1 MSLVPTSPS
10 VRAAQY
16 SAMAR
21 RSSTTSTFISQRAG
35 SADRGRDDRA
45 NSISSATDVII
56 PSALLNALGSGPYE
70 SHINQYQHD
79 EGRNTSNGFDV
90 REVAQ
95 RVHEETTNVLAR
107 SASIS
112 IAELARPSAARLE
125 LDFRKTS
132 LEPNFGSTMRSQ
144 GMSPLRPEQARHAL
158 STVTEGRVTASSQPF
173 TTNDYFGNYSFGAQA
188 PRIYRRTSSDRS
200 ISRKARID
208 QPSPTGP
215 QNRNYSQDIDDIRI
229 STQGSRG
236 STAGGAPR
244 KESIVQRSASI
255 VLDTVADVKQAI
267 RRSSIYDVYEKAKK
281 RGVELQRSKW
291 AMRLFEYTFYLILVA
306 FVYFVLIGLPLW
318 KGAVYWLYWVFL
330 HRFAVAGTWYVADTS
345 QAFTLLTHAGLSPS
359 ASLSSTLT
367 LPSSSFSKR
376 IRLCLLI
383 LTTSIP
389 IEHQALTIQR

>member
-1 MSLVPTSPS
+1 
-10 VRAAQY
+10 
-16 SAMAR
+16 MAR
-21 RSSTTSTFISQRAG
+21 RSSTTSTFTTQRVG

-56 PSALLNALGSGPYE
+56 PSTLLNALGSGPYE
-70 SHINQYQHD
+70 SHIDQFQNEEH
-79 EGRNTSNGFDV
+79 RKASNGFDV

-95 RVHEETTNVLAR
+95 KVHEETTHIIAR
-107 SASIS
+107 SASVS
-112 IAELARPSAARLE
+112 IAELTRPSAARSE

-132 LEPNFGSTMRSQ
+132 LEPNFGSTLRSQ
-144 GMSPLRPEQARHAL
+144 GVSPRRPEQARHAL
-158 STVTEGRVTASSQPF
+158 STVTEGRVTANQGPA
-173 TTNDYFGNYSFGAQA
+173 TTNDYFGNYSFGAQG
-188 PRIYRRTSSDRS
+188 PRVHRRSSSDRS

-208 QPSPTGP
+208 EPSPTGP

-229 STQGSRG
+229 STQRSRR

-267 RRSSIYDVYEKAKK
+267 RRTSIYDVYEKAKK

-318 KGAVYWLYWVFL
+318 KGAVYWLYWVFE
-330 HRFAVAGTWYVADTS
+330 HKFAVAGTWYVADTS
-345 QAFTLLTHAGLSPS
+345 EGFTLLIHAGLSRS
-359 ASLSSTLT
+359 ASLLSTLI
-367 LPSSSFSKR
+367 LLSSSFSKR
-376 IRLCLLI
+376 IHLCRPT

-389 IEHQALTIQR
+389 IEHQASTIQR